1 MDENEARAAI
11 ERETVVE
18 MYGHYLGGDPR
29 HFTPDPECSTDQ
41 ERAAHKAACELWD
54 RGERVEFE
62 AHRHEVNPIDG
73 GGIALVSHDGAFGL
87 GTLREPVED
96 MAEALRVFDA
106 IRAERDRL
114 RGALARFA
122 GVDPW
127 SRHAEPV
134 CEYCGLR
141 RSDPKPHSKSCPWV
155 SACRAEEAVRASAL
169 SREVPR

>member
-1 MDENEARAAI
+1 MDENEARAVI

-62 AHRHEVNPIDG
+62 AHRHEASPIDG
-73 GGIALVSHDGAFGL
+73 GGVALVSYDGAFGL
-87 GTLREPVED
+87 GTLREPVDD

-114 RGALARFA
+114 RAAISEYLAANAEFNANPSSGHAYAMASAA
-122 GVDPW
+122 GNT
-127 SRHAEPV
+127 
-134 CEYCGLR
+134 LR
-141 RSDPKPHSKSCPWV
+141 
-155 SACRAEEAVRASAL
+155 SAL